1 MNRFS
6 IGTHAFILIVL
17 AVGIIYSLP
26 NLYPA
31 KPAIQIAYTD
41 SGQSADQGLLNE
53 VTEILSAKSIQSESI
68 GLKDNNI
75 VAKFSSF
82 DDQLAAKSALQRI
95 LLDRAIVALNLEPS
109 TPQWLRDIGGGP
121 LKLGLDLSGGV
132 HFLLE
137 VDIESAL
144 DNRLDSLLNQYRKKF
159 RDDRIN
165 VESSQKKD
173 KELSFSFASDEDYN
187 KALKV
192 FGDDNITAV
201 GTALYDIQTNTI
213 RNNVDI
219 SYSQSAIKEIRDYAV
234 GQNLMTLRNRVNE
247 LGVSEPIVQRQGS
260 SRIVVELPGV
270 QDTTAAKKIIGKTA
284 NLEFRLE
291 AAPDDNITA
300 VGTALY
306 DIQTNTIRNNVDIS
320 YSQSAIKEIRDYAV
334 GQNLMTLRNRVN
346 ELGVSEPIVQRQ
358 GSSRIV
364 VELPGVQDTTAAKK
378 IIGKTANLEFRLEAA
393 PTTSRLRK
401 EEFTYQDERMG
412 SAYLEKNIIVA
423 GERVTNA
430 SSGFDESGFAQVNIS
445 LDMQG
450 GRAMQ
455 KATSGNIGRR
465 LGVLFVERKNKST
478 LTIDENGDE
487 VIEQSSYIEKNIIS
501 LATVQAVLGTG
512 FRITGV
518 GSPQEASE
526 LALLLRAGALAAPMK
541 FVEERTVGP
550 SLGKENIELGI
561 RSIIIGLLS
570 VVLFMVFYY
579 RWFGLAANIALFAN
593 VVLIT
598 GFMSLLGATL
608 TLPGIAGI
616 VLTIG
621 MAVDANV
628 LIFSRIREE
637 LAEGRDPQTAI
648 QEGFSRAFVT
658 IFDANVTTL
667 IASIVLY
674 AIGTGPIKGFA
685 ITLSI
690 GIITSMFTAILGT
703 RAIINLMYGNKNIKE
718 LRV

>member
-82 DDQLAAKSALQRI
+82 EDQLAAKSALQRI

-159 RDDRIN
+159 RDDRIS

-291 AAPDDNITA
+291 AA
-300 VGTALY
+300 
-306 DIQTNTIRNNVDIS
+306 S
-320 YSQSAIKEIRDYAV
+320 
-334 GQNLMTLRNRVN
+334 
-346 ELGVSEPIVQRQ
+346 
-358 GSSRIV
+358 
-364 VELPGVQDTTAAKK
+364 
-378 IIGKTANLEFRLEAA
+378 
-393 PTTSRLRK
+393 TTSRLRK
-401 EEFTYQDERMG
+401 EEFDYQDERMG

-570 VVLFMVFYY
+570 VIAFMLFYY

-637 LAEGRDPQTAI
+637 LAEGKDPQTAI
-648 QEGFSRAFVT
+648 NEGFSRAFVT

-690 GIITSMFTAILGT
+690 GIITSMFTAIMGT

>member
-6 IGTHAFILIVL
+6 IWTYTFILLVL
-17 AVGIIYSLP
+17 SIGVIYSLP

-41 SGQSADQGLLNE
+41 SGKSADQILLNQ
-53 VTEILSAKSIQSESI
+53 VTQILNDQNIFTESV
-68 GLKDNNI
+68 GLKENNI
-75 VAKFSSF
+75 VAKFTSF
-82 DDQLAAKSALQRI
+82 DDQLAGKSALQRA
-95 LLDRAIVALNLEPS
+95 LLDQVIVALNLEPS

-137 VDIESAL
+137 VDIDSAL
-144 DNRLDSLLNQYRKKF
+144 DNRLESLLNEYRKKF
-159 RDDRIN
+159 RDDRIS
-165 VESSQKKD
+165 VESSRKD
-173 KELSFSFASDEDYN
+173 NKDLFFSFASDEDYN
-187 KALKV
+187 KAVKI
-192 FGDDNITAV
+192 FNEDNVTPL
-201 GTALYDIQTNTI
+201 GTALYDLSPNSV
-213 RNNVDI
+213 RNLVEL
-219 SYSQSAIKEIRDYAV
+219 SYSSSAIKEIRDYAV

-291 AAPDDNITA
+291 A
-300 VGTALY
+300 
-306 DIQTNTIRNNVDIS
+306 
-320 YSQSAIKEIRDYAV
+320 
-334 GQNLMTLRNRVN
+334 
-346 ELGVSEPIVQRQ
+346 
-358 GSSRIV
+358 SS
-364 VELPGVQDTTAAKK
+364 
-378 IIGKTANLEFRLEAA
+378 
-393 PTTSRLRK
+393 TTSRLRK
-401 EEFTYQDERMG
+401 EEFDFQDERMG
-412 SAYLEKNIIVA
+412 SAFLEKNIIVA

-430 SSGFDESGFAQVNIS
+430 SSGFDESGFAQVNIT

-455 KATSGNIGRR
+455 KATNGNIGRR
-465 LGVLFVERKNKST
+465 LAVLFVEQKNKSV
-478 LTIDENGDE
+478 LVQDDEGNDF
-487 VIEQSSYIEKNIIS
+487 IEQSSYIEKEIIS
-501 LATVQAVLGTG
+501 LATVQAVLGTA

-550 SLGKENIELGI
+550 SLGKENIELGV

-570 VVLFMVFYY
+570 VIAFMLFYY

-637 LAEGRDPQTAI
+637 LKEGKEPQTAI

-658 IFDANVTTL
+658 IVDANITTL
-667 IASIVLY
+667 IASIILY
-674 AIGTGPIKGFA
+674 AIGTGPVKGFA

-690 GIITSMFTAILGT
+690 GILTSMFTAILGT
-703 RAIINLMYGNKNIKE
+703 RAIINIMYGNKNIKE

>member
-1 MNRFS
+1 M
-6 IGTHAFILIVL
+6 
-17 AVGIIYSLP
+17 
-26 NLYPA
+26 
-31 KPAIQIAYTD
+31 
-41 SGQSADQGLLNE
+41 
-53 VTEILSAKSIQSESI
+53 
-68 GLKDNNI
+68 
-75 VAKFSSF
+75 
-82 DDQLAAKSALQRI
+82 DDQLAAKSALQRA
-95 LLDRAIVALNLEPS
+95 LLDQAIVALNLEPS

-137 VDIESAL
+137 VDIDSAL
-144 DNRLDSLLNQYRKKF
+144 DNRLESLLNEYRKKF

-165 VESSQKKD
+165 VESSRKD
-173 KELSFSFASDEDYN
+173 DKDLLFSFISDEDYS
-187 KALKV
+187 KALKI
-192 FGDDNITAV
+192 FTQDNITPL
-201 GTALYDIQTNTI
+201 GTSLFDLRPNSL
-213 RNNVDI
+213 RNLVEL

-260 SRIVVELPGV
+260 SRIVVQLPGV

-291 AAPDDNITA
+291 AASTA
-300 VGTALY
+300 
-306 DIQTNTIRNNVDIS
+306 
-320 YSQSAIKEIRDYAV
+320 
-334 GQNLMTLRNRVN
+334 
-346 ELGVSEPIVQRQ
+346 
-358 GSSRIV
+358 
-364 VELPGVQDTTAAKK
+364 
-378 IIGKTANLEFRLEAA
+378 
-393 PTTSRLRK
+393 SRLRK
-401 EEFTYQDERMG
+401 EEFDFQNERQG
-412 SAYLEKNIIVA
+412 SAFLEKNVIVA

-430 SSGFDESGFAQVNIS
+430 NSGFDENGFAQVNIT

-455 KATSGNIGRR
+455 KATNGNIGRR
-465 LGVLFVERKNKST
+465 LGVLFVERKNKSV
-478 LTIDENGDE
+478 LTKDSSGKD
-487 VIEQSSYIEKNIIS
+487 VIEQTSYIEKKIIS
-501 LATVQAVLGTG
+501 LATVQAVLGTN

-550 SLGKENIELGI
+550 SLGKENIELGV

-570 VVLFMVFYY
+570 VIAFMLFYY

-637 LAEGRDPQTAI
+637 LKAGKEPQTAI

-658 IFDANVTTL
+658 IVDANVTTL
-667 IASIVLY
+667 IASIILY
-674 AIGTGPIKGFA
+674 AIGTGPVKGFA

-690 GIITSMFTAILGT
+690 GILTSMFTAILGT
-703 RAIINLMYGNKNIKE
+703 RAIINIMYGNKNLKE

>member
-159 RDDRIN
+159 RDDRIS

-187 KALKV
+187 KALRV
-192 FGDDNITAV
+192 FNDDNITAV
-201 GTALYDIQTNTI
+201 GTALYDIQTNAI
-213 RNNVDI
+213 RNKVDI

-291 AAPDDNITA
+291 AA
-300 VGTALY
+300 
-306 DIQTNTIRNNVDIS
+306 S
-320 YSQSAIKEIRDYAV
+320 
-334 GQNLMTLRNRVN
+334 
-346 ELGVSEPIVQRQ
+346 
-358 GSSRIV
+358 
-364 VELPGVQDTTAAKK
+364 
-378 IIGKTANLEFRLEAA
+378 
-393 PTTSRLRK
+393 TTSRLRK
-401 EEFTYQDERMG
+401 EEFNYQDERMG

-455 KATSGNIGRR
+455 KATSGNIGRK

-478 LTIDENGDE
+478 LTINENGDE

-501 LATVQAVLGTG
+501 LATVQAVLGTS

-570 VVLFMVFYY
+570 VIAFMLFYY

-637 LAEGRDPQTAI
+637 LAEGKDPQTAI
-648 QEGFSRAFVT
+648 NEGFSRAFVT

-690 GIITSMFTAILGT
+690 GIITSMFTAIMGT

>member
-1 MNRFS
+1 M
-6 IGTHAFILIVL
+6 
-17 AVGIIYSLP
+17 
-26 NLYPA
+26 
-31 KPAIQIAYTD
+31 
-41 SGQSADQGLLNE
+41 
-53 VTEILSAKSIQSESI
+53 
-68 GLKDNNI
+68 
-75 VAKFSSF
+75 
-82 DDQLAAKSALQRI
+82 
-95 LLDRAIVALNLEPS
+95 
-109 TPQWLRDIGGGP
+109 
-121 LKLGLDLSGGV
+121 

-159 RDDRIN
+159 RDDRIS
-165 VESSQKKD
+165 VESSQKND
-173 KELSFSFASDEDYN
+173 KELIFEFLSDEDYS
-187 KALKV
+187 KALKI
-192 FGDDNITAV
+192 FGDDNITSV
-201 GTALYDIQTNTI
+201 GTALYDLQPSSI
-213 RNNVDI
+213 RNRV
-219 SYSQSAIKEIRDYAV
+219 SLAYSQSAIKEIRDYAV

-291 AAPDDNITA
+291 AA
-300 VGTALY
+300 
-306 DIQTNTIRNNVDIS
+306 S
-320 YSQSAIKEIRDYAV
+320 
-334 GQNLMTLRNRVN
+334 
-346 ELGVSEPIVQRQ
+346 
-358 GSSRIV
+358 
-364 VELPGVQDTTAAKK
+364 
-378 IIGKTANLEFRLEAA
+378 
-393 PTTSRLRK
+393 TTSSLRK
-401 EEFTYQDERMG
+401 EEFDYQDERMG
-412 SAYLEKNIIVA
+412 SAYLEKNVIVA
-423 GERVTNA
+423 GDRVTNA

-455 KATSGNIGRR
+455 KATSGNIGRK
-465 LGVLFVERKNKST
+465 LGVLFVEQKNKSILT
-478 LTIDENGDE
+478 LDENGQE
-487 VIEQSSYIEKNIIS
+487 VIEQTSYIEKSIIS
-501 LATVQAVLGTG
+501 LATVQAVLGTS

-570 VVLFMVFYY
+570 VIAFMLFYY

-637 LAEGRDPQTAI
+637 LAEGKDPQTAI

-667 IASIVLY
+667 IASVVLY

-690 GIITSMFTAILGT
+690 GIITSMFTAIIGT
-703 RAIINLMYGNKNIKE
+703 RAIINLMYGNKNIQE

>member
-6 IGTHAFILIVL
+6 IWTYTFILLVL
-17 AVGIIYSLP
+17 SIGVIYSLP

-41 SGQSADQGLLNE
+41 SGKSADQILLNQ
-53 VTEILSAKSIQSESI
+53 VTQILNDQNIFTESV
-68 GLKDNNI
+68 GLKENNI
-75 VAKFSSF
+75 VAKFTSF
-82 DDQLAAKSALQRI
+82 DDQLAGKSALQRA
-95 LLDRAIVALNLEPS
+95 LLDQAIVALNLEPS

-137 VDIESAL
+137 VDIDSAL
-144 DNRLDSLLNQYRKKF
+144 DNRLESLLNEYRKKF
-159 RDDRIN
+159 RDDRIS
-165 VESSQKKD
+165 VESSRKD
-173 KELSFSFASDEDYN
+173 NKDLFFSFASDEDYN
-187 KALKV
+187 KAVKI
-192 FGDDNITAV
+192 FNEDNVTPL
-201 GTALYDIQTNTI
+201 GTALYDLSPNSV
-213 RNNVDI
+213 RNLVEL
-219 SYSQSAIKEIRDYAV
+219 SYSSSAIKEIRDYAV

-291 AAPDDNITA
+291 A
-300 VGTALY
+300 
-306 DIQTNTIRNNVDIS
+306 
-320 YSQSAIKEIRDYAV
+320 
-334 GQNLMTLRNRVN
+334 
-346 ELGVSEPIVQRQ
+346 
-358 GSSRIV
+358 SS
-364 VELPGVQDTTAAKK
+364 
-378 IIGKTANLEFRLEAA
+378 
-393 PTTSRLRK
+393 TTSRLRK
-401 EEFTYQDERMG
+401 EEFDFQDERMG
-412 SAYLEKNIIVA
+412 SAFLEKNIIVA

-430 SSGFDESGFAQVNIS
+430 SSGFDESGFAQVNIT

-455 KATSGNIGRR
+455 KATNGNIGRR
-465 LGVLFVERKNKST
+465 LAVLFVEQKNKSV
-478 LTIDENGDE
+478 LVQDEEGNDL
-487 VIEQSSYIEKNIIS
+487 IEQSSYIEKEIIS
-501 LATVQAVLGTG
+501 LATVQAVLGTA

-550 SLGKENIELGI
+550 SLGKENIELGV

-570 VVLFMVFYY
+570 VIAFMLFYY

-637 LAEGRDPQTAI
+637 LKEGKEPQTAI

-658 IFDANVTTL
+658 IVDANVTTL
-667 IASIVLY
+667 IASIILY
-674 AIGTGPIKGFA
+674 AIGTGPVKGFA

-690 GIITSMFTAILGT
+690 GILTSMFTAILGT
-703 RAIINLMYGNKNIKE
+703 RAIINIMYGNKNIKE

>member
-6 IGTHAFILIVL
+6 AGTHAFILMVL
-17 AVGIIYSLP
+17 TIGVIYSLP

-41 SGQSADQGLLNE
+41 SGKSADQSLLDQ
-53 VTEILSAKSIQSESI
+53 VTEILASTAINSESI

-75 VAKFSSF
+75 VAKFTSF

-144 DNRLDSLLNQYRKKF
+144 DNRLDSLLNQYRKRF
-159 RDDRIN
+159 RDDRIS
-165 VESSQKKD
+165 VESSLKKD
-173 KELSFSFASDEDYN
+173 KELIFEFVNDEDYN
-187 KALKV
+187 KALKI

-201 GTALYDIQTNTI
+201 GSALYDLQTSTI
-213 RNNVDI
+213 RNRV
-219 SYSQSAIKEIRDYAV
+219 SLAYSQSAIKEIRDYAV

-291 AAPDDNITA
+291 AA
-300 VGTALY
+300 
-306 DIQTNTIRNNVDIS
+306 S
-320 YSQSAIKEIRDYAV
+320 
-334 GQNLMTLRNRVN
+334 
-346 ELGVSEPIVQRQ
+346 
-358 GSSRIV
+358 
-364 VELPGVQDTTAAKK
+364 
-378 IIGKTANLEFRLEAA
+378 
-393 PTTSRLRK
+393 TTSRLRK
-401 EEFTYQDERMG
+401 EEFDYQDERMG
-412 SAYLEKNIIVA
+412 SASLEKNVIVA

-455 KATSGNIGRR
+455 KATSGNIGRK
-465 LGVLFVERKNKST
+465 LGVLFVERKNKSV

-487 VIEQSSYIEKNIIS
+487 VIEQTSYIEKSIIS
-501 LATVQAVLGTG
+501 LATVQAVLGTS

-550 SLGKENIELGI
+550 SLGKENIELGV

-570 VVLFMVFYY
+570 VIAFMLFYY

-637 LAEGRDPQTAI
+637 LAEGKDPQTAI

-690 GIITSMFTAILGT
+690 GIITSMFTAIMGT
-703 RAIINLMYGNKNIKE
+703 RAIINLMYGNKNIQE

>member
-6 IGTHAFILIVL
+6 IWTYAFILMVL
-17 AVGIIYSLP
+17 SIGVIYSLP

-41 SGQSADQGLLNE
+41 SGKSADQILLNQ
-53 VTEILSAKSIQSESI
+53 VKEILEGQAVGTESV

-75 VAKFSSF
+75 VAKFNSF
-82 DDQLAAKSALQRI
+82 DDQLAGKAALQKI
-95 LLDRAIVALNLEPS
+95 LLDQAIVALNLEPS
-109 TPQWLRDIGGGP
+109 TPQWLRNIGAGP

-137 VDIESAL
+137 VDIDSAL
-144 DNRLDSLLNQYRKKF
+144 DNRLESLLNQYRKKF

-165 VESSQKKD
+165 VENSRKD
-173 KELSFSFASDEDYN
+173 NKDLLFAFASDEDYN
-187 KALKV
+187 KAVKI
-192 FGDDNITAV
+192 FNEDNITAI
-201 GTALYDIQTNTI
+201 GASLYNLDTNSL
-213 RNNVDI
+213 RNLVEL
-219 SYSQSAIKEIRDYAV
+219 SFSQSAIKEIRDYAV

-260 SRIVVELPGV
+260 SRIVVQLPGV

-291 AAPDDNITA
+291 AA
-300 VGTALY
+300 
-306 DIQTNTIRNNVDIS
+306 S
-320 YSQSAIKEIRDYAV
+320 
-334 GQNLMTLRNRVN
+334 
-346 ELGVSEPIVQRQ
+346 
-358 GSSRIV
+358 
-364 VELPGVQDTTAAKK
+364 
-378 IIGKTANLEFRLEAA
+378 
-393 PTTSRLRK
+393 TTSRLRK
-401 EEFTYQDERMG
+401 EEFDWQDERMG
-412 SAYLEKNIIVA
+412 SAFLEKNIIVA

-430 SSGFDESGFAQVNIS
+430 SSGFDESGFAQVNIT

-455 KATSGNIGRR
+455 KATTGNIGRR
-465 LGVLFVERKNKST
+465 LGVLFVEQKNKSV
-478 LTIDENGDE
+478 LAQDADGND
-487 VIEQSSYIEKNIIS
+487 VIEQTSYIEKKIIS

-550 SLGKENIELGI
+550 SLGKENIELGV

-570 VVLFMVFYY
+570 VIAFMLFYY
-579 RWFGLAANIALFAN
+579 RWFGFAANIALFAN
-593 VVLIT
+593 VILIT

-637 LAEGRDPQTAI
+637 LKDGKDPQTAI

-658 IFDANVTTL
+658 IVDANVTTL

-674 AIGTGPIKGFA
+674 AIGTGPVKGFA

-690 GIITSMFTAILGT
+690 GILTSMFTAIMGT

>member
-17 AVGIIYSLP
+17 AIGIIYSLP

-53 VTEILSAKSIQSESI
+53 VSDILKTKNIQSESV

-132 HFLLE
+132 HFLFE

-159 RDDRIN
+159 RDDRIS
-165 VESSQKKD
+165 VESSQKND
-173 KELSFSFASDEDYN
+173 KELSFSFVSDEDYN

-201 GTALYDIQTNTI
+201 GTALYDIQTNAI
-213 RNNVDI
+213 RNKVDI
-219 SYSQSAIKEIRDYAV
+219 AYSQ
-234 GQNLMTLRNRVNE
+234 G
-247 LGVSEPIVQRQGS
+247 
-260 SRIVVELPGV
+260 
-270 QDTTAAKKIIGKTA
+270 
-284 NLEFRLE
+284 
-291 AAPDDNITA
+291 
-300 VGTALY
+300 
-306 DIQTNTIRNNVDIS
+306 
-320 YSQSAIKEIRDYAV
+320 AIKEIRDYAV

-401 EEFTYQDERMG
+401 EEFDYKDKRMG
-412 SAYLEKNIIVA
+412 SADLEKSVIVA

-465 LGVLFVERKNKST
+465 LGVLFVERKNKSI
-478 LTIDENGDE
+478 LTTDENGNE

-501 LATVQAVLGTG
+501 LATVQAVLGTS

-550 SLGKENIELGI
+550 SLGKENIQLGI
-561 RSIIIGLLS
+561 KSIIIGLLS

-648 QEGFSRAFVT
+648 EQGFSRAFVT

-703 RAIINLMYGNKNIKE
+703 RAIINLMYGNKNIQE

>member
-17 AVGIIYSLP
+17 AIGIIYSLP

-53 VTEILSAKSIQSESI
+53 VSDILKAKNIQSESV

-159 RDDRIN
+159 RDDRIS
-165 VESSQKKD
+165 VESSQKND
-173 KELSFSFASDEDYN
+173 KELSFSFVSDEDYN
-187 KALKV
+187 KALKI

-201 GTALYDIQTNTI
+201 GTALYDIQTNAI
-213 RNNVDI
+213 RNKVDI
-219 SYSQSAIKEIRDYAV
+219 AYSQGAIKEIRDYAV

-291 AAPDDNITA
+291 AA
-300 VGTALY
+300 
-306 DIQTNTIRNNVDIS
+306 S
-320 YSQSAIKEIRDYAV
+320 
-334 GQNLMTLRNRVN
+334 
-346 ELGVSEPIVQRQ
+346 
-358 GSSRIV
+358 
-364 VELPGVQDTTAAKK
+364 
-378 IIGKTANLEFRLEAA
+378 
-393 PTTSRLRK
+393 TTSRLRK
-401 EEFTYQDERMG
+401 EEFDYKDKRMG
-412 SAYLEKNIIVA
+412 SADLEKSVIVA

-465 LGVLFVERKNKST
+465 LGVLFVERKNKSI
-478 LTIDENGDE
+478 LTTDENGNE

-501 LATVQAVLGTG
+501 LATVQAVLGTS

-550 SLGKENIELGI
+550 SLGKENIQLGI
-561 RSIIIGLLS
+561 KSIIIGLLS
-570 VVLFMVFYY
+570 VVLFMIFYY

-648 QEGFSRAFVT
+648 EQGFSRAFVT

-703 RAIINLMYGNKNIKE
+703 RAIINLMYGNKNIQE

>member
-6 IGTHAFILIVL
+6 IGTHAFILMVL
-17 AVGIIYSLP
+17 AIGVIYSLP

-41 SGQSADQGLLNE
+41 SGKSADQSLLDQ
-53 VTEILSAKSIQSESI
+53 VSEILISKAITAESV

-82 DDQLAAKSALQRI
+82 DAQLAAKSALQRV
-95 LLDRAIVALNLEPS
+95 LLDRAVVALNLEPS
-109 TPQWLRDIGGGP
+109 TPQWLRSIGGGP

-159 RDDRIN
+159 RDDRIS
-165 VESSQKKD
+165 VESSQKND
-173 KELSFSFASDEDYN
+173 KELIFEFLSDEDYS
-187 KALKV
+187 KALKI
-192 FGDDNITAV
+192 FGDDNITSV
-201 GTALYDIQTNTI
+201 GTALYDLQPSSI
-213 RNNVDI
+213 RNRV
-219 SYSQSAIKEIRDYAV
+219 SLAYSQSAIKEIRDYAV

-291 AAPDDNITA
+291 AA
-300 VGTALY
+300 
-306 DIQTNTIRNNVDIS
+306 S
-320 YSQSAIKEIRDYAV
+320 
-334 GQNLMTLRNRVN
+334 
-346 ELGVSEPIVQRQ
+346 
-358 GSSRIV
+358 
-364 VELPGVQDTTAAKK
+364 
-378 IIGKTANLEFRLEAA
+378 
-393 PTTSRLRK
+393 TTSSLRK
-401 EEFTYQDERMG
+401 EEFDYQDERMG
-412 SAYLEKNIIVA
+412 SAYLEKNVIVA

-455 KATSGNIGRR
+455 KATSGNIGRK
-465 LGVLFVERKNKST
+465 LGVLFVERKNKSILT
-478 LTIDENGDE
+478 LDENGQE
-487 VIEQSSYIEKNIIS
+487 VIEQTSYIEKSIIS
-501 LATVQAVLGTG
+501 LATVQAVLGTS

-570 VVLFMVFYY
+570 VIAFMLFYY
-579 RWFGLAANIALFAN
+579 RWFGLAANIALLAN

-637 LAEGRDPQTAI
+637 LAEGKDPQTAI

-667 IASIVLY
+667 IASVVLY

-690 GIITSMFTAILGT
+690 GIITSMFTAIIGT
-703 RAIINLMYGNKNIKE
+703 RAIINLMYGNKNIQE
-718 LRV
+718 LRI

>member
-1 MNRFS
+1 MVLS
-6 IGTHAFILIVL
+6 IGV
-17 AVGIIYSLP
+17 IYSLP

-41 SGQSADQGLLNE
+41 SGKSADQILLNQ
-53 VTEILSAKSIQSESI
+53 VTEILEDRSVGVESV

-75 VAKFSSF
+75 IAKFNSF
-82 DDQLAAKSALQRI
+82 DDQLAGKAALQRV
-95 LLDRAIVALNLEPS
+95 LLDRAVVALNLEPS

-137 VDIESAL
+137 VDIDSAL
-144 DNRLDSLLNQYRKKF
+144 DSRLESLLNEYRKKF
-159 RDDRIN
+159 RDERIN
-165 VESSQKKD
+165 VESSRKSNKD
-173 KELSFSFASDEDYN
+173 LIFSFISDEDYN
-187 KALKV
+187 KALRI
-192 FGDDNITAV
+192 FSDDNITSL
-201 GTALYDIQTNTI
+201 GTPLYDLRPNSL
-213 RNNVDI
+213 RNLVEI
-219 SYSQSAIKEIRDYAV
+219 AYSQNAIKEIRDYAV

-291 AAPDDNITA
+291 AA
-300 VGTALY
+300 
-306 DIQTNTIRNNVDIS
+306 S
-320 YSQSAIKEIRDYAV
+320 
-334 GQNLMTLRNRVN
+334 
-346 ELGVSEPIVQRQ
+346 
-358 GSSRIV
+358 
-364 VELPGVQDTTAAKK
+364 
-378 IIGKTANLEFRLEAA
+378 
-393 PTTSRLRK
+393 TTSRLRK
-401 EEFTYQDERMG
+401 EEFDFQDERMG
-412 SAYLEKNIIVA
+412 SAFLEKNIIVA
-423 GERVTNA
+423 GDRVTNA
-430 SSGFDESGFAQVNIS
+430 SSGFDESGFAQVNIT

-455 KATSGNIGRR
+455 KATNGNIGRR
-465 LGVLFVERKNKST
+465 LGVLFVEQKNKSV
-478 LTIDENGDE
+478 LTKDADDND
-487 VIEQSSYIEKNIIS
+487 VIEQTSYVTKEIIS
-501 LATVQAVLGTG
+501 LATVQAVLGTS

-550 SLGKENIELGI
+550 SLGKENIELGV

-570 VVLFMVFYY
+570 VIAFMFFYY
-579 RWFGLAANIALFAN
+579 RWFGFAANIALFAN

-637 LAEGRDPQTAI
+637 LKAGKDPQTAI

-658 IFDANVTTL
+658 IVDANVTTL
-667 IASIVLY
+667 IASVVLY

-690 GIITSMFTAILGT
+690 GILTSMFTAILGT

>member
-6 IGTHAFILIVL
+6 IWTYAFILMVL
-17 AVGIIYSLP
+17 SIGVIYSLP

-41 SGQSADQGLLNE
+41 SGKSADQILLNQ
-53 VTEILSAKSIQSESI
+53 VTEILEDRSVGVESV

-75 VAKFSSF
+75 IAKFNSF
-82 DDQLAAKSALQRI
+82 DDQLAGKAALQRV
-95 LLDRAIVALNLEPS
+95 LLDRAVVALNLEPS

-137 VDIESAL
+137 VDIDSAL
-144 DNRLDSLLNQYRKKF
+144 DNRLESLLNEYRKKF
-159 RDDRIN
+159 RDERIN
-165 VESSQKKD
+165 VESSLKSNKD
-173 KELSFSFASDEDYN
+173 LIFSFISDEDYN
-187 KALKV
+187 KALRI
-192 FGDDNITAV
+192 FSDDNITSL
-201 GTALYDIQTNTI
+201 GTPLYDLRPNSL
-213 RNNVDI
+213 RNLVEI
-219 SYSQSAIKEIRDYAV
+219 AYSQNAIKEIRDYAV

-291 AAPDDNITA
+291 AA
-300 VGTALY
+300 
-306 DIQTNTIRNNVDIS
+306 S
-320 YSQSAIKEIRDYAV
+320 
-334 GQNLMTLRNRVN
+334 
-346 ELGVSEPIVQRQ
+346 
-358 GSSRIV
+358 
-364 VELPGVQDTTAAKK
+364 
-378 IIGKTANLEFRLEAA
+378 
-393 PTTSRLRK
+393 TTSRLRK
-401 EEFTYQDERMG
+401 EEFDFQDERMG
-412 SAYLEKNIIVA
+412 SAFLEKNIIVA
-423 GERVTNA
+423 GDRVTNA
-430 SSGFDESGFAQVNIS
+430 SSGFDESGFAQVNIT

-455 KATSGNIGRR
+455 KATNGNIGRR
-465 LGVLFVERKNKST
+465 LGVLFVEQKNKSV
-478 LTIDENGDE
+478 LTKDADDND
-487 VIEQSSYIEKNIIS
+487 VIEQTSYVTKEIIS
-501 LATVQAVLGTG
+501 LATVQAVLGTS

-550 SLGKENIELGI
+550 SLGKENIELGV

-570 VVLFMVFYY
+570 VIAFMFFYY
-579 RWFGLAANIALFAN
+579 RWFGFAANIALFAN

-637 LAEGRDPQTAI
+637 LKAGKDPQTAI

-658 IFDANVTTL
+658 IVDANVTTL
-667 IASIVLY
+667 IASVVLY
-674 AIGTGPIKGFA
+674 AIGTGPVKGFA

-690 GIITSMFTAILGT
+690 GILTSMFTAILGT